1 MGLFSRKE
9 TATPRKTGRSSSD
22 DQLVEMR
29 NKARHRLIG
38 AVVLVLTAIVVV
50 PILLTDHSE
59 PKVEQQVSVIPS
71 IIPPSEEQYRLTE
84 SLEQPVFTDRIDHS
98 NDPGLIESQPQPAD
112 ELPLAVGDTINP
124 VVLPEPE
131 PEPKPAPKPE
141 PKPEPKPTPKPE
153 PKPAP
158 SQRTDDGSVALA
170 LLEGRVPPSK
180 PTPTERAQQGS
191 VVVQVGA
198 YSSKADA
205 DARRAKLASSGV
217 SNAFVETATVS
228 GKPAYRL
235 RVGPFPSRQAAQA
248 AQARLRSLGY
258 ENSFVSGQ

>member
-9 TATPRKTGRSSSD
+9 PTTTRKTGRTSSD
-22 DQLVEMR
+22 DQLIEMR

-50 PILLTDHSE
+50 PVLLTDQA
-59 PKVEQQVSVIPS
+59 EQPAEQHVSVIPS
-71 IIPPSEEQYRLTE
+71 IIPPSEEQYRLSE
-84 SLEQPVFTDRIDHS
+84 SLEPPVFTDRIDHS
-98 NDPGLIESQPQPAD
+98 SDPGLIEPTE
-112 ELPLAVGDTINP
+112 ELPLAVGDTIAALAEP
-124 VVLPEPE
+124 VVQPDPD
-131 PEPKPAPKPE
+131 PKPIPPKPE
-141 PKPEPKPTPKPE
+141 PKPQPKPE
-153 PKPAP
+153 PKPKPTPA
-158 SQRTDDGSVALA
+158 QRTDDGSVALA

-180 PTPTERAQQGS
+180 PSAAERAQQGS
-191 VVVQVGA
+191 VVVQIGA
-198 YSSKADA
+198 YSSQSDA
-205 DARRAKLASSGV
+205 NTRRARLVSAGV

-258 ENSFVSGQ
+258 ENSFISSQ

>member
-9 TATPRKTGRSSSD
+9 SATTRKTGRTSSD
-22 DQLVEMR
+22 DQLIEIR

-38 AVVLVLTAIVVV
+38 AVALVLTAIVVV
-50 PILLTDHSE
+50 PFLLTDQAE
-59 PKVEQQVSVIPS
+59 QQLDQQVSVIPS
-71 IIPPSEEQYRLTE
+71 IIPPSEEQYRLSE

-98 NDPGLIESQPQPAD
+98 NDPGLIESTTDLTPEP
-112 ELPLAVGDTINP
+112 PLAVGEATGSI
-124 VVLPEPE
+124 PESE
-131 PEPKPAPKPE
+131 PIKPDPKPPT
-141 PKPEPKPTPKPE
+141 KPEPKPTSPPKPVT
-153 PKPAP
+153 KPAP
-158 SQRTDDGSVALA
+158 AQRTDDGAVALA
-170 LLEGRVPPSK
+170 LLEGRVPPPSNSSASGR
-180 PTPTERAQQGS
+180 TPQGS

-198 YSSKADA
+198 YSSAADA
-205 DARRAKLASSGV
+205 ESRRVKLASAGV

-258 ENSFVSGQ
+258 ENSFVAGK